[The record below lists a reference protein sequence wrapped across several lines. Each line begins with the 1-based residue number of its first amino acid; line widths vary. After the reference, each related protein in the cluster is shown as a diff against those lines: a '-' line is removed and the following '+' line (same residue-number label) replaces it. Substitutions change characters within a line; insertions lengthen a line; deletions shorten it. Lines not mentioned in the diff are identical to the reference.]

1 MQTVNSTGINFWDRS
16 DHAYLVLSRSHM
28 ESGLHG
34 AKVGGGSGALVGS
47 VGGVGQLGW

>member
-1 MQTVNSTGINFWDRS
+1 
-16 DHAYLVLSRSHM
+16 M